1 MSFFN
6 ELRNLNSNVNNVSNS
21 EKAKNLRKKAITI
34 GSILT
39 GIGVIGVITCF
50 TVFAV
55 LGFKSVGGGDQMFN
69 PGMIVSMVLFIL
81 FGFVLSAGTVIL
93 RLGLRVA
100 VTGYT
105 SNLIDETV
113 GNRCPKCGDIIEVNE
128 LFCSNCGEKLKK
140 ECPKCGTINDKKN
153 NYCEKCGSQLD

>member
-6 ELRNLNSNVNNVSNS
+6 ELRNFNSNLNDVSNS

-39 GIGVIGVITCF
+39 GIGILGVITCF
-50 TVFAV
+50 TLFGV
-55 LGFKSVGGGDQMFN
+55 LGFTSVGGGQMFN
-69 PGMIVSMVLFIL
+69 PGMIVSMVLIIP

-93 RLGLRVA
+93 RLGLGVA

-113 GNRCPKCGDIIEVNE
+113 GSRCPKCGDIIEVNE
-128 LFCSNCGEKLKK
+128 IFCSHCGTKLKK
-140 ECPKCGTINDKKN
+140 ECPKCGTVNNAKN
-153 NYCEKCGSQLD
+153 NYCEKCGSELE